1 MKVLCAGGG
10 SGGHVTPVLAVIN
23 ELSRLDPKLEVQFV
37 CDRAFES
44 QSRGL
49 MKHAAVTVPVRVIRA
64 GKFRRYH
71 NEPLWQQLLDIPTVA
86 KNIRDSIYII
96 TGFVQS
102 VWLLKRF
109 GPDVVFAKGGYV
121 CLPLGYAARLLGIP
135 LVIHDSDTRP
145 GLTNRLLGRFAA
157 AIATGSPLENYNYP
171 PDRSTYT
178 GVPIDPA
185 FHPYTVVE
193 QRAAKQALGIV
204 DLEKPLIVVTGGG
217 LGAESINTG
226 IVSIAAKL
234 LADGYS
240 LYHVAGKKHYDDV
253 KAAAPEHALYQLVPF
268 VYKDMPT
275 VLGAADVVV
284 SRGSATFLQE
294 LAALAK
300 PTIIVP
306 AAHLGDQ
313 VKNAASF
320 READAAYILDD
331 TSVRDGSA
339 LYNAITAVFE
349 DPEKTAAMTARF
361 HAFAKTDAAR
371 DVAALIKQA
380 ARRGTQ

>member
-23 ELSRLDPKLEVQFV
+23 ELSQLDPHLEVQFV

-49 MKHAAVTVPVRVIRA
+49 MKHAAVPVPVRVIRA

-71 NEPLWQQLLDIPTVA
+71 GQSLGQVLFDIPTMA
-86 KNIRDSIYII
+86 KNVRDSVYIAV
-96 TGFVQS
+96 GFVQS
-102 VWLLKRF
+102 LWLLRHYR
-109 GPDVVFAKGGYV
+109 PDVVFAKGGYV
-121 CLPLGYAARLLGIP
+121 CLPLGYAARLLGVP

-145 GLTNRLLGRFAA
+145 GLTNRLLGTFAS
-157 AIATGSPLENYNYP
+157 AIATGAPLENYSYP
-171 PDRSTYT
+171 AERSTYT

-185 FHPYTVVE
+185 FHPFTASE
-193 QRAAKQALGIV
+193 QRAAKQTLGVV
-204 DLEKPLIVVTGGG
+204 DLDKPLIVVTGGG

-226 IVSIAAKL
+226 IVSIAPKL
-234 LADGYS
+234 LADGYA
-240 LYHVAGKKHYDDV
+240 LYHVTGKKHYDVV
-253 KAAAPEHALYQLVPF
+253 KAAAPEHALYQVVPF
-268 VYKDMPT
+268 VYKDMPV

-313 VKNAASF
+313 VKNAVSY

-331 TSVRDGSA
+331 TTVRDGKA
-339 LYNAITAVFE
+339 LYDAVSDMFA
-349 DPEKTAAMTARF
+349 DPDKTAAMTARF
-361 HAFAKTDAAR
+361 HAFAKVDAAR
-371 DVAALIKQA
+371 DVATLIAQTAHKGAQ
-380 ARRGTQ
+380 